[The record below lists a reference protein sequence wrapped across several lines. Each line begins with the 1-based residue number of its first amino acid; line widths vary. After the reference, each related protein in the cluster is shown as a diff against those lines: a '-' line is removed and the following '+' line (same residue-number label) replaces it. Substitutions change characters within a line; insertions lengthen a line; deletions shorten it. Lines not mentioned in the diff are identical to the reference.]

1 MFKRKPRKP
10 KQQKPVRLWP
20 GLVMAILIV
29 LFKILAPIVIPDALP
44 IAVLGGA
51 LFGLLIII
59 WWAFFSR
66 APHLERWSA
75 VGLIIVAIIGTIPL
89 LHQSI
94 ARGGMG
100 MLFPIL
106 ALPIICVAFVVWAVV
121 SRRFTKRLRLIT
133 MAATIIIATGAWT
146 LLRTAGITNNGQSD
160 FSWRWTA
167 SPEERLLAESGQ
179 EQIQSAVVALQDTT
193 QAVWP
198 GFRGPRRD
206 GIVYGSKISTDW
218 ATNPPQEL
226 WRQPVGPG
234 WSSFTVCGELFYT
247 QEQRGDDEVVSC
259 YHLLTGEPVWIH
271 SDKARFWE
279 SNGGPGPRAT
289 PTFSNGRIYSQGATG
304 ILNALDASTGNVIWS
319 RNAATDTD
327 TKTPIWGFS
336 GSPLVVDS
344 LVIAAAAGSLIAYDL
359 ANGNPCWSKPDSGI
373 ESYSSPHLATVNGV
387 RQVLFQ
393 YQPGVIS
400 VNPADGALLWEYA
413 WKGTPIVQ
421 PTITPDNDILI
432 SINERDGIRRIKA
445 TAGDSGWST
454 TDVWASA
461 RIKPYFNDSVIH
473 KGHVYGFDGP
483 MLACISLDNG
493 ERKWRGG
500 RYGRGQFVLLADQ
513 DVLLVISEKGELA
526 LVNAVPEQFTELVR
540 IPAITG
546 KTWNHPVLANDI
558 LLVRNDQEM
567 AAFRLA
573 SNE

>member
-1 MFKRKPRKP
+1 MFKRKPRKT

-20 GLVMAILIV
+20 GIVAAILIILV
-29 LFKILAPIVIPDALP
+29 KIFAPLIVPDAMP
-44 IAVLGGA
+44 IALLGGA

-66 APHLERWSA
+66 APRLERWSA
-75 VGLIIVAIIGTIPL
+75 VGVIIIAIIATRPL

-100 MLFPIL
+100 MLFPVL
-106 ALPIICVAFVVWAVV
+106 ALPITSVVFVAWVVI
-121 SRRFTKRLRLIT
+121 SRRFNQSLRFVT
-133 MAATIIIATGAWT
+133 MVVAIILTTGAWT
-146 LLRTAGITNNGQSD
+146 LIRTGGITNSGQSD
-160 FSWRWTA
+160 FSWRWTK
-167 SPEERLLAESGQ
+167 SPEEQLLAITGSQ
-179 EQIQSAVVALQDTT
+179 QNLAVVSLSDSITAI
-193 QAVWP
+193 WP
-198 GFRGPRRD
+198 GFRGSRRN
-206 GIVYGSKISTDW
+206 GIVYGSKIKTDW
-218 ATNPPQEL
+218 VANPPQQL
-226 WRQPVGPG
+226 WRRSIGPG
-234 WSSFTVCGELFYT
+234 WSSFTVCGDLFYT
-247 QEQRGDDEVVSC
+247 QEQRGENEAVSC
-259 YHLLTGEPVWIH
+259 YSLLTGEPVWIH
-271 SDKARFWE
+271 NDKARFWE

-304 ILNALDASTGNVIWS
+304 ILNALEASNGNVIWS

-336 GSPLVVDS
+336 GSPLVLDS
-344 LVIAAAAGSLIAYDL
+344 LVITAAAGSLIAYDL

-373 ESYSSPHLATVNGV
+373 ESYSSPHLATINGV
-387 RQVLFQ
+387 RQILFQ
-393 YQPGVIS
+393 YQPGIFS
-400 VNPADGALLWEYA
+400 VNPTDGALLWQYA

-421 PTITPDNDILI
+421 PTITPDEDILV
-432 SINERDGIRRIKA
+432 SINERDGIRRIKV
-445 TAGDSGWST
+445 TAESGGWSS

-473 KGHVYGFDGP
+473 NGHVYGFDGP
-483 MLACISLDNG
+483 MLACISLENG

-500 RYGRGQFVLLADQ
+500 RYGRGQFILLADQ

-526 LVNAVPEQFTELVR
+526 LVKAVPEQFTELAR

-558 LLVRNDQEM
+558 LLMRNGQEM
-567 AAFRLA
+567 AAYRLA